1 GRQPGPQPLE
11 AIAALDAHTARGAA
25 GGWREAAERGLERTR
40 FRAQELDEHRAVL
53 RPQLTR
59 RDQRRARVQVPLPAA
74 GAKLR
79 EQRGVLA
86 QLRRAGL
93 EAREAPDA
101 GGRLGRGARQVVAA
115 AAGVATGVQ
124 ASLAL
129 LLQRPAPL
137 QPRPVLVPAR

>member
-1 GRQPGPQPLE
+1 MLSSELSYYLIYFFFFFFQAEDGIRDLTVTGVQTC
-11 AIAALDAHTARGAA
+11 ALPIA

-86 QLRRAGL
+86 PLRPAGPEAPAAARAG
-93 EAREAPDA
+93 P
-101 GGRLGRGARQVVAA
+101 
-115 AAGVATGVQ
+115 
-124 ASLAL
+124 
-129 LLQRPAPL
+129 P
-137 QPRPVLVPAR
+137 PRR